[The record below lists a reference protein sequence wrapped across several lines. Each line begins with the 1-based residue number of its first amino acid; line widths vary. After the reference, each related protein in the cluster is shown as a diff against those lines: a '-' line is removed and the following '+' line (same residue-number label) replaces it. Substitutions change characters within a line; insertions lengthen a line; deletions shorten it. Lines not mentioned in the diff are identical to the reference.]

1 MVPKFCLFYYS
12 VLIVMKFSA
21 FFPHLGAL
29 NSSSNPVI
37 YSTMKHIP
45 VDVTDINK

>member
-1 MVPKFCLFYYS
+1 
-12 VLIVMKFSA
+12 
-21 FFPHLGAL
+21 L

-45 VDVTDINK
+45 VDVTDINKWVLVLFMITEISSKFKRN